1 MARIVEWGSGVVRF
15 RLSVFGVVV
24 LVGWMCQVGMVM
36 RFPGRGMRV
45 VAVVVVVVSRR
56 DERRSR
62 RFILSIICS
71 CGLGQIREKAQH
83 LYCRSKGITPTSSYI
98 QLTANH
104 YTFNRHFPPCSP
116 LALPPTNCTFTPPSE
131 TNCPLTSPSSTEPV
145 VPFGV
150 VNDSS

>member
-1 MARIVEWGSGVVRF
+1 MEWESGVVRF
-15 RLSVFGVVV
+15 RLSVSGVVLV
-24 LVGWMCQVGMVM
+24 VGWMCQVGMVM
-36 RFPGRGMRV
+36 RFPGWGMKV
-45 VAVVVVVVSRR
+45 VAVAVLVRRR

-62 RFILSIICS
+62 RFILSIICR

-83 LYCRSKGITPTSSYI
+83 LYCRSEGITPTSSYI

-116 LALPPTNCTFTPPSE
+116 LALPPTNCTFTPRSE
-131 TNCPLTSPSSTEPV
+131 TNCPLTFPSSTEPV

-150 VNDSS
+150 MNDSS